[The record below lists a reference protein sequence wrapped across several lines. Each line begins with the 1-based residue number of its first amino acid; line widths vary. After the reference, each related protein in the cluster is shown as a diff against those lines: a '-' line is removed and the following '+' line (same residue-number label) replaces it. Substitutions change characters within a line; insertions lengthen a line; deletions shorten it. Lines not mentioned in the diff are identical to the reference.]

1 MSTTAQKI
9 HEKAIALIDEL
20 SETGTIDANKT
31 KEYGYRAPYLL
42 DMWQKEMVK
51 SGDFFKSYEKS
62 CYRKANLL
70 GDLYSFDI
78 IENTGTA
85 QVYTGVGA
93 NCFFIDVDGAC
104 TINLKENGSNLS
116 GFYSLNNGTATAF
129 TGDITVTMPIGATSF
144 VSVKGVFSATG
155 TVTMTVNGTYYFR
168 HCNRALSIYKYA
180 LATDVPDF
188 RPFYK
193 LTMPD
198 DFKSRT
204 QVIEEY
210 PSWQYDVNPATKW
223 ENGNELF
230 VSFSYIGLVRVNYIP
245 IPTEITSLAQTLEI
259 DDITAQSGAFYL
271 AEHYAMADQN
281 TDLAKICRD
290 KFQSLKFESMAKS
303 PLSNEQ
309 IIDVYGG

>member
-1 MSTTAQKI
+1 
-9 HEKAIALIDEL
+9 
-20 SETGTIDANKT
+20 
-31 KEYGYRAPYLL
+31 
-42 DMWQKEMVK
+42 
-51 SGDFFKSYEKS
+51 
-62 CYRKANLL
+62 
-70 GDLYSFDI
+70 
-78 IENTGTA
+78 
-85 QVYTGVGA
+85 
-93 NCFFIDVDGAC
+93 
-104 TINLKENGSNLS
+104 
-116 GFYSLNNGTATAF
+116 
-129 TGDITVTMPIGATSF
+129 
-144 VSVKGVFSATG
+144 
-155 TVTMTVNGTYYFR
+155 MTVNGTYYFR

-188 RPFYK
+188 RPWYK

-259 DDITAQSGAFYL
+259 DDITAQSGGAFYL